1 VSFMTDPNFN
11 VMTTAIPTDIAATT

>member
-1 VSFMTDPNFN
+1 VCFMTDPNFN